1 MECSLYYRATILEW
15 HDIFYKHFELMK
27 NKIFV
32 ISIMAF
38 MSFAF
43 AKAQGGTRGIRVGF
57 IDMEYILENVP
68 EYQKASQQLEQKMEK
83 WKQQIDG
90 MSLEVQQMKESL
102 QNERVLLTN
111 ELIEEKEEGIK
122 IKEVELLD
130 YQQKR
135 FGAQGDF
142 VLQREQL
149 IQPVQDQVFNEIRKI
164 GSLKKYDYILDSS
177 EAAMLYNAE
186 RHDLS
191 DQVLK
196 SIGRTAKVDSR
207 NKGSKKEPTK
217 EEIKEQEKAERYL
230 SVEDAEKVEE
240 KEEAKEKVVN
250 DREKARL
257 EKLRVR
263 DSIKVARATKFQARR
278 DSIIKSR
285 ERRKD
290 SILKVREEKKKAK
303 QKTPPGGE

>member
-1 MECSLYYRATILEW
+1 MECSLYYWTAILEW

-27 NKIFV
+27 NKIFI
-32 ISIMAF
+32 ISIMTL

-43 AKAQGGTRGIRVGF
+43 AKAQGGTRGIRVAF

-68 EYQKASQQLEQKMEK
+68 EYQKANQQLEQKMGK
-83 WKQQIDG
+83 WKQEIDA
-90 MSLEVQQMKESL
+90 MNLEVQQMKDAL

-111 ELIEEKEEGIK
+111 ELIEEKEEDIK
-122 IKEVELLD
+122 IKEEELLE

-135 FGAQGDF
+135 FGVGGDF
-142 VLQREQL
+142 ELQKIQL
-149 IQPVQDQVFNEIRKI
+149 IQPVQDQVFNEVRKI
-164 GSLKKYDYILDSS
+164 GGMKKYDYILDSS

-196 SIGRTAKVDSR
+196 AIGRTAKIDSR
-207 NKGSKKEPTK
+207 NKGKGKKPTK
-217 EEIKEQEKAERYL
+217 EEIKEQEKEDRYL
-230 SVEDAEKVEE
+230 SVQEAEKVEE
-240 KEEAKEKVVN
+240 KEEAREQLLN

-263 DSIKVARATKFQARR
+263 DSIKAARAAAFKKRR
-278 DSIIKSR
+278 DSILDARK
-285 ERRKD
+285 RRRD
-290 SILKVREEKKKAK
+290 SILKVREEKRKANQKKS
-303 QKTPPGGE
+303 

>member
-1 MECSLYYRATILEW
+1 
-15 HDIFYKHFELMK
+15 MK
-27 NKIFV
+27 KNFFI
-32 ISIMAF
+32 ISIVTF
-38 MSFAF
+38 MSFAL
-43 AKAQGGTRGIRVGF
+43 AEAQGGTRGIRVGF

-68 EYQKASQQLEQKMEK
+68 EYQKASQQLDQKIEK
-83 WKQQIDG
+83 WKQEIDA
-90 MSLEVQQMKESL
+90 MNLEVEQMKGAL

-111 ELIEEKEEGIK
+111 ELIEEKEEDIS
-122 IKEVELLD
+122 IKEQELLE

-142 VLQREQL
+142 VLQKEQL

-164 GSLKKYDYILDSS
+164 GNLKKYDYILDSS

-207 NKGSKKEPTK
+207 KRGNDKKLTK
-217 EEIKEQEKAERYL
+217 EEIKEQEKEERYL
-230 SVEDAEKVEE
+230 SVEEAEKVEE
-240 KEEAKEKVVN
+240 KKEAKEKIIN
-250 DREKARL
+250 DREKSRI
-257 EKLRVR
+257 EKLRIR
-263 DSIKVARATKFQARR
+263 DSIKVARAAQFQRRR
-278 DSIIKSR
+278 DSIISAR
-285 ERRKD
+285 EKRKD
-290 SILKVREEKKKAK
+290 SILKAREVKKKAN

>member
-1 MECSLYYRATILEW
+1 
-15 HDIFYKHFELMK
+15 MK

-32 ISIMAF
+32 ISLMAL

-43 AKAQGGTRGIRVGF
+43 AKAQNTRGIRVGF

-68 EYQKASQQLEQKMEK
+68 EYQKASQQLEKKMGK
-83 WKQQIDG
+83 WKQEIDA
-90 MSLEVQQMKESL
+90 MDLEVKQMKDAL

-111 ELIEEKEEGIK
+111 ELIEEKEEDIQL
-122 IKEVELLD
+122 KEEELLA

-196 SIGRTAKVDSR
+196 AIGRTAKVDSR
-207 NKGSKKEPTK
+207 NRGNDKELTDK
-217 EEIKEQEKAERYL
+217 EKKEQEKEERYL
-230 SVEDAEKVEE
+230 SVVEAEKVEE
-240 KEEAKEKVVN
+240 KEEAREKVVN
-250 DREKARL
+250 DREKARI

-263 DSIKVARATKFQARR
+263 DSIKAARAVSFQKRR
-278 DSIIKSR
+278 DSILNARQK
-285 ERRKD
+285 RKD
-290 SILKVREEKKKAK
+290 SILAARAAKKAAN
-303 QKTPPGGE
+303 QKKSSGGK

>member
-1 MECSLYYRATILEW
+1 
-15 HDIFYKHFELMK
+15 MK
-27 NKIFV
+27 NKIFI
-32 ISIMAF
+32 ISMMAF

-68 EYQKASQQLEQKMEK
+68 EYQKASQQLEQKMGK
-83 WKQQIDG
+83 WKQEIDALN
-90 MSLEVQQMKESL
+90 LEVSQMKESL

-111 ELIEEKEEGIK
+111 ELIEEKEEDIK
-122 IKEVELLD
+122 IKEEEKLA
-130 YQQKR
+130 YMEKR

-142 VLQREQL
+142 VLQKEQL

-164 GSLKKYDYILDSS
+164 GALKKYDYILDSS

-207 NKGSKKEPTK
+207 KRGNDKEPTK
-217 EEIKEQEKAERYL
+217 EELKEQQKEERYL
-230 SVEDAEKVEE
+230 SVEESEKVEA
-240 KEEAKEKVVN
+240 KEEAREELIN

-257 EKLRVR
+257 EKLRIR
-263 DSIKVARATKFQARR
+263 DSIKLARAAQFQKRR
-278 DSIIKSR
+278 DSIIEAR

-290 SILKVREEKKKAK
+290 SILKVREEKRQENQKK
-303 QKTPPGGE
+303 TGGGE

>member
-1 MECSLYYRATILEW
+1 
-15 HDIFYKHFELMK
+15 MK

-68 EYQKASQQLEQKMEK
+68 EYQKAAQQLEQKMGK
-83 WKQQIDG
+83 WKQEIDA
-90 MSLEVQQMKESL
+90 MSLEVQQMKDAL

-111 ELIEEKEEGIK
+111 ELIEEKEEDIK
-122 IKEVELLD
+122 IKEEELLN

-135 FGAQGDF
+135 FGPQGDF
-142 VLQREQL
+142 VLQKEQL

-196 SIGRTAKVDSR
+196 AIGRTAKIDSR
-207 NKGSKKEPTK
+207 NRGNDKEPTK
-217 EEIKEQEKAERYL
+217 EELREQEKDERYL
-230 SVEDAEKVEE
+230 SVEEAENVEQ
-240 KEEAKEKVVN
+240 KEEAKEQLVN

-257 EKLRVR
+257 DKLRVR
-263 DSIKVARATKFQARR
+263 DSIKVARAAKFQKRR
-278 DSIIKSR
+278 DSIIEAR

-290 SILKVREEKKKAK
+290 SILKVREAKKKAN